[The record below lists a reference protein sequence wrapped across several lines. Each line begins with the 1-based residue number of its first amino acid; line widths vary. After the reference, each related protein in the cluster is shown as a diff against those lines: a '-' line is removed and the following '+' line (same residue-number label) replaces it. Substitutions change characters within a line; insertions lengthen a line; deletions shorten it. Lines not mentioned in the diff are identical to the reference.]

1 MCAVSPLLRF
11 GSPACRICSR
21 DIHSFDVLNRS
32 ALHPTVTM
40 ASADFSQF
48 VVTTANG
55 AACETSR
62 DKSRT
67 FPRLPVRFTQQGYGC
82 LWDFAALCRLI
93 LLLRLVIG
101 FLFVGP
107 RFRYG
112 FFSPAPHGAKLAS
125 RYRVRRQL
133 RPLGL
138 PPKLRDMPV
147 IQNDGGPDWGP
158 RFISFFIF
166 RFSSASASGLRSAE
180 PAPCRSAY
188 PESDRFRCTPGL
200 PRAPYPRR
208 QCPPA

>member
-1 MCAVSPLLRF
+1 MCAASPHIRF
-11 GSPACRICSR
+11 SSPARQAYCW

-32 ALHPTVTM
+32 ALHLLVTM
-40 ASADFSQF
+40 AFADFSQF

-55 AACETSR
+55 TACETSR

-82 LWDFAALCRLI
+82 LLDFTAFCQLI
-93 LLLRLVIG
+93 RLLRLGIG

-125 RYRVRRQL
+125 CYRVRWQL

-147 IQNDGGPDWGP
+147 IQNNGDH
-158 RFISFFIF
+158 RTISVF
-166 RFSSASASGLRSAE
+166 
-180 PAPCRSAY
+180 
-188 PESDRFRCTPGL
+188 
-200 PRAPYPRR
+200 
-208 QCPPA
+208 

>member
-1 MCAVSPLLRF
+1 MYAVSPHIRF
-11 GSPACRICSR
+11 GSSACRICCW

-32 ALHPTVTM
+32 ALRLSATM

-48 VVTTANG
+48 VVTTANET
-55 AACETSR
+55 ACETSR

-82 LWDFAALCRLI
+82 LWDFTDPCRLI
-93 LLLRLVIG
+93 RLLRLVIG

-112 FFSPAPHGAKLAS
+112 FFSPTPHSVKLAS
-125 RYRVRRQL
+125 RYRVRWQL

-147 IQNDGGPDWGP
+147 IQGKTRTGPGCPGKGGV
-158 RFISFFIF
+158 
-166 RFSSASASGLRSAE
+166 
-180 PAPCRSAY
+180 
-188 PESDRFRCTPGL
+188 
-200 PRAPYPRR
+200 
-208 QCPPA
+208 

>member
-1 MCAVSPLLRF
+1 
-11 GSPACRICSR
+11 
-21 DIHSFDVLNRS
+21 
-32 ALHPTVTM
+32 M

-55 AACETSR
+55 TVCETSR

-82 LWDFAALCRLI
+82 LLDFTARGRLI

-107 RFRYG
+107 RFRYP
-112 FFSPAPHGAKLAS
+112 FFSPKRRRLNLGS

-147 IQNDGGPDWGP
+147 ILQKKG
-158 RFISFFIF
+158 RV
-166 RFSSASASGLRSAE
+166 SGLFHFTCQTAAE
-180 PAPCRSAY
+180 PAWSPLPAASSGVRRLPAESRGCLRPLSAPSSSGSGLPVHRSA
-188 PESDRFRCTPGL
+188 
-200 PRAPYPRR
+200 RR
-208 QCPPA
+208 TG